1 MTPSSI
7 FRWSTRLRPFGL
19 GGSNSK
25 ITGSIRSHR
34 SSGISHIVGR
44 VSLFPIFHHHPTFP
58 YLNRTPYLFSL
69 SHQSYFE
76 IVSKTDGSDLKVLA
90 LRGEKLKP
98 RESGAWDPSRQQE
111 ACSQGKVVPD
121 TKEHPGLVQDCKS
134 LLRLGHGFASYGK
147 VFWGRERSIMAEWR
161 GVNVDQSSNS
171 GPRVTGLLMEDYG
184 LTGPIPPEL
193 GRLENLRVLN
203 LRNNRL
209 EGSIPAEL
217 ENLRNLALLDLRGNP
232 LTGCIPGEF
241 ADNRKLEILSDG
253 LVPC

>member
-1 MTPSSI
+1 
-7 FRWSTRLRPFGL
+7 
-19 GGSNSK
+19 
-25 ITGSIRSHR
+25 
-34 SSGISHIVGR
+34 
-44 VSLFPIFHHHPTFP
+44 
-58 YLNRTPYLFSL
+58 
-69 SHQSYFE
+69 
-76 IVSKTDGSDLKVLA
+76 
-90 LRGEKLKP
+90 
-98 RESGAWDPSRQQE
+98 
-111 ACSQGKVVPD
+111 
-121 TKEHPGLVQDCKS
+121 
-134 LLRLGHGFASYGK
+134 
-147 VFWGRERSIMAEWR
+147 MAEWR
-161 GVNVDQSSNS
+161 GVTVDQSSNS